1 MFEQDPPWRTG
12 LFIASAG
19 IAHAACGNRD
29 ALSRDSVRWAE
40 VLSVVRRRQVE
51 HELDGAVVGL
61 EREHAADHEK
71 RLPGVFEFDEVARL
85 RDVRALVVGKAG
97 AGLFADGF
105 CGVFGEFDREV
116 GSHVSPV
123 GSIEENGWGD
133 FRIAASRIRAD
144 SCAIRLTD
152 RAMHMCIRP
161 ASGCSVP
168 TRT

>member
-1 MFEQDPPWRTG
+1 MRVDFD
-12 LFIASAG
+12 S
-19 IAHAACGNRD
+19 RD
-29 ALSRDSVRWAE
+29 AFRRNSVRRAE
-40 VLSVVRRRQVE
+40 ILIVLRRRQVE

-116 GSHVSPV
+116 GSHASPV
-123 GSIEENGWGD
+123 GSIEGNGCRD
-133 FRIAASRIRAD
+133 FRIAADRRRAD
-144 SCAIRLTD
+144 SWSARLID
-152 RAMHMCIRP
+152 GALRLC
-161 ASGCSVP
+161 
-168 TRT
+168 